1 MLILGIDTSTMT
13 ATVGLSDGQKEI
25 VSYEITEG
33 VFNSEEL
40 TDMIDDMFSHV
51 KYTIEDVELF
61 AVGVGPGSFTGTRI
75 AVTIARTFAQILN
88 KPVIGVSSLRAM
100 SMIDSKEDVLVLVDA
115 KRNRAYYG
123 LYSKNGEEVI
133 IEDDIKN
140 IDEILGSIKKT
151 FKVTGTGTR
160 VFEEKLNEDD
170 ILTRNIRGVNIAKL
184 GEMLYLERGA
194 DNLEE
199 VLPNYLAV
207 SQAEA
212 QFNERNGN

>member
-1 MLILGIDTSTMT
+1 MLTLGIDTSTMT

-25 VSYEITEG
+25 ASYEITEG

-51 KYTIEDVELF
+51 KYTIKDVELF

-115 KRNRAYYG
+115 KRKRAYYG
-123 LYSKNGEEVI
+123 LYSDNGEEVLV
-133 IEDDIKN
+133 EDGIK
-140 IDEILGSIKKT
+140 EH
-151 FKVTGTGTR
+151 R
-160 VFEEKLNEDD
+160 
-170 ILTRNIRGVNIAKL
+170 
-184 GEMLYLERGA
+184 
-194 DNLEE
+194 
-199 VLPNYLAV
+199 
-207 SQAEA
+207 
-212 QFNERNGN
+212 

>member
-1 MLILGIDTSTMT
+1 MLTLGIDTSTMT

-40 TDMIDDMFSHV
+40 TDMIEDMFSHV
-51 KYTIEDVELF
+51 KYTIKDVELF

-75 AVTIARTFAQILN
+75 AVTMARTFSQILK
-88 KPVIGVSSLRAM
+88 KPIVGVSSLRAM

-115 KRNRAYYG
+115 KRKRAYYG
-123 LYSKNGEEVI
+123 LYSKNGEKVI
-133 IEDDIKN
+133 IEDGIKN
-140 IDEILGSIKKT
+140 IDEILETMDKP
-151 FKVTGTGTR
+151 FKITGTGAK
-160 VFEEKLNEDD
+160 VFEEKLNSDN
-170 ILTRNIRGVNIAKL
+170 IINRNIRGVNIAKL
-184 GEMLYLERGA
+184 GEMIYKERGV

-212 QFNERNGN
+212 QFNEKHGL